1 MTRVSS
7 ATHSSCGCEQSVLT
21 QGSWVI
27 YISQLQAA
35 AASEEGLLLTLV
47 VAQSQSVLH
56 AQWVGVPQEGYIR
69 LLKVNPIPT
78 TNARQPPGFCRG
90 HRAREV
96 SEGCCRAS
104 QGSSVLITRRLNK
117 PVLKQERWHR
127 ALQNI

>member
-47 VAQSQSVLH
+47 DRPEPERVARTVGWRAPGGLH
-56 AQWVGVPQEGYIR
+56 PSPQGEPNSYHECTTATR
-69 LLKVNPIPT
+69 LLQ
-78 TNARQPPGFCRG
+78 R
-90 HRAREV
+90 
-96 SEGCCRAS
+96 S
-104 QGSSVLITRRLNK
+104 QG
-117 PVLKQERWHR
+117 PGGQ
-127 ALQNI
+127 